1 MKNPY
6 VYGYLPLFS
15 IILYSLTFGIFAV
28 SKSIQL
34 FQSIGIYN
42 GMREFL
48 TDVEIRMLLLFVFF
62 LCFFMLFSALKLIG
76 ETIHEIGMLF
86 FSKDS
91 EGDAVKAARG
101 GYVLFF
107 IGSLISAFAIQ
118 SFTALIIIFALS
130 LFCFFVYSIY
140 KMSQYMSLSG
150 MIGLIAFEIL
160 FWSFFITVVIFVC
173 MKLYNGILASLP
185 FAK

>member
-1 MKNPY
+1 
-6 VYGYLPLFS
+6 
-15 IILYSLTFGIFAV
+15 
-28 SKSIQL
+28 
-34 FQSIGIYN
+34 
-42 GMREFL
+42 
-48 TDVEIRMLLLFVFF
+48 
-62 LCFFMLFSALKLIG
+62 
-76 ETIHEIGMLF
+76 
-86 FSKDS
+86 
-91 EGDAVKAARG
+91 AARG

-107 IGSLISAFAIQ
+107 IGSFISAFAVQ
-118 SFTALIIIFALS
+118 SFTVLLIIFALS

>member
-15 IILYSLTFGIFAV
+15 IILYSLTFGIFTV

-91 EGDAVKAARG
+91 EGGAVKEDAEDM
-101 GYVLFF
+101 YF
-107 IGSLISAFAIQ
+107 
-118 SFTALIIIFALS
+118 
-130 LFCFFVYSIY
+130 
-140 KMSQYMSLSG
+140 SLSEA
-150 MIGLIAFEIL
+150 L
-160 FWSFFITVVIFVC
+160 
-173 MKLYNGILASLP
+173 LAPLLSNPLLHY
-185 FAK
+185 